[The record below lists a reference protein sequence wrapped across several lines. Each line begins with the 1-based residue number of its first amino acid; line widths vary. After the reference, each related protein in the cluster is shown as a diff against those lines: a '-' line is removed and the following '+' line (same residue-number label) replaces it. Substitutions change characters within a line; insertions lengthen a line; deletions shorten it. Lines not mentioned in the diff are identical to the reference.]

1 MTRQES
7 FKRSVRDRMAKT
19 GEKYGAARRAL
30 LPDDAPK
37 LRTNEPQT
45 NEPQTNDALRWVEQ
59 PETSDEAVRDGTG
72 RSWDEWCQLI
82 DGWPERSQGHAA
94 MAARIGREHLDN
106 GWWAQTVIVGYER
119 IRGLRIKYGRADGS
133 FAGSAT
139 RTLAATKIDG
149 PDTGRAG
156 RLRAALLDPERQAE
170 IVSGAFRRPPR
181 PVKAGLVVEQRSKP
195 NSKAVRWAIN
205 PDQGSAQFSV
215 EARPDGKVRV
225 SIQHQQLLSTEAVE
239 SWKEFWSDWLASLDE
254 SG

>member
-1 MTRQES
+1 MTKQES
-7 FKRSVRDRMAKT
+7 FKRSIRDRMAKT

-30 LPDDAPK
+30 LPGDDASTPQ
-37 LRTNEPQT
+37 RTE
-45 NEPQTNDALRWVEQ
+45 ALPWVEQ

-82 DGWPERSQGHAA
+82 DEWPERTQGHAA
-94 MAARIGREHLDN
+94 MAARMGREHLDN

-119 IRGLRIKYGRADGS
+119 IRGLRIKYGRADGT

-139 RTLAATKIDG
+139 RTLAARTLGTSTIDG
-149 PDTGRAG
+149 PDTERAG
-156 RLRAALLDPERQAE
+156 QLRAVLLDAASQAE

-195 NSKAVRWAIN
+195 TSKAVRWAIN
-205 PDQGSAQFSV
+205 PDQGSPQFTV
-215 EARPDGKVRV
+215 EARPDGRVRV
-225 SIQHQQLLSTEAVE
+225 SIQHQQLPSTEAVE
-239 SWKEFWSDWLASLDE
+239 SWKEFWSDWLASLEE